1 MSDRAKELLKA
12 IKDDWQAEGQILTDD
27 VERRFSRLALLA
39 EQVVLDGGSDVTV
52 QAYKDTVALELASA
66 ALQAEAQVRAAFQR
80 TAMRAIRFIV
90 AAVGA
95 V

>member
-1 MSDRAKELLKA
+1 MSDRAKQLLNA

-27 VERRFSRLALLA
+27 LERRFEKLATLA
-39 EQVVLDGGSDVTV
+39 ELVVIDGGSDSTV
-52 QAYKDTVALELASA
+52 KAYRDLVALELASS

-80 TAMRAIRFIV
+80 TAIRAIRFVV

>member
-1 MSDRAKELLKA
+1 MSDRAKQLLNA

-27 VERRFSRLALLA
+27 LERRFNKLALLA
-39 EQVVLDGGSDVTV
+39 ELVVIDGGADETV

-66 ALQAEAQVRAAFQR
+66 ALQAEAQVRAAFQK
-80 TAMRAIRFIV
+80 TAMRTIRFVV

>member
-52 QAYKDTVALELASA
+52 QAYKDCVALELASA

>member
-27 VERRFSRLALLA
+27 LERRFNKLAMLA
-39 EQVVLDGGSDVTV
+39 ELVVIDGGSPETV
-52 QAYKDTVALELASA
+52 KAYHETVALELASA
-66 ALQAEAQVRAAFQR
+66 ALQAESQVRAAFQK
-80 TAMRAIRFIV
+80 TAMRAIRFVV